1 MNSYALLTYLIYG
14 AILLIV
20 VGAVYATL
28 TLNVL
33 AFAVAGLAGFVIA
46 VLYASCLG
54 LYDKLRKMGGIK

>member
-46 VLYASCLG
+46 VLYSACIG
-54 LYDKLRKMGGIK
+54 LYAELRKRGGGA